1 MFSGHS
7 PTLAGRHTSSC
18 PVLVAL
24 LHPAVALVG
33 SRGIFV
39 LLDLLIRGWRSR
51 MGILLPSSS
60 LPLPF
65 LAPPTTSFSLPPPP
79 MTSTSTL
86 FSFPSVYYFVTLS
99 SPFLNLLTCFFYP
112 VRHGA
117 ISVHSI
123 HFNIP
128 LPCLQ
133 FTFNLLLH
141 SWTYFLPI
149 PLPSLSLRPL
159 ASLTH
164 SILS

>member
-24 LHPAVALVG
+24 RHPAVALVG

-99 SPFLNLLTCFFYP
+99 SPFLNLLTCFFFIQLGMALYP
-112 VRHGA
+112 
-117 ISVHSI
+117 
-123 HFNIP
+123 FT
-128 LPCLQ
+128 Q
-133 FTFNLLLH
+133 FTLIFHFLAFNLL
-141 SWTYFLPI
+141 SIYFYTPGLIFFPFLCLPC
-149 PLPSLSLRPL
+149 PFV
-159 ASLTH
+159 H
-164 SILS
+164 